1 MRDVELCPTFEVS
14 NGAGNF
20 EDSGRGRGS
29 EALLLHGAL
38 EKFLGI
44 GSEFAEGPNL
54 ASAPLRALE

>member
-1 MRDVELCPTFEVS
+1 MRATLRIRVA
-14 NGAGNF
+14 GA
-20 EDSGRGRGS
+20 GS

-54 ASAPLRALE
+54 ASAHLRIGVDLSFAPEKRWR